1 MGLFNASKKLE
12 ENEVTPVRSTIER
25 IPAKRVDPVADK
37 YGIEKAIELM
47 RTLPSDG
54 ASIGLVVQVIKKTLE
69 SLNVSVESI
78 IGDAARKQLSIE
90 ERIEQ
95 LGQEVSALEN
105 EIKTRREETL
115 RLQSDH
121 AETTRVKERLMMTQE
136 PVVAA
141 VEEESAA
148 QGEATLG

>member
-1 MGLFNASKKLE
+1 MGLFNGSKKQE
-12 ENEVTPVRSTIER
+12 DIDVAPVRSTIER
-25 IPAKRVDPVADK
+25 IPAKRVELTAEK

-47 RTLPSDG
+47 RTLPSDE

-105 EIKTRREETL
+105 EIKTRREETV

-136 PVVAA
+136 PVAGGS
-141 VEEESAA
+141 EEGSALGESASA
-148 QGEATLG
+148 